1 MNYLETIRGWIGTI
15 TQIFLVLVP
24 LAIVLTVLFG
34 SGHVGFVGDVVN
46 NLIALI
52 RQFGDNGLIGLIA
65 LGIVLWLFTYY
76 GGSQSGSGRAGTQV

>member
-52 RQFGDNGLIGLIA
+52 KQFGDNGLIGLIA
-65 LGIVLWLFTYY
+65 LGVVLWLFTYH
-76 GGSQSGSGRAGTQV
+76 GGSQSGSGPAGTHV